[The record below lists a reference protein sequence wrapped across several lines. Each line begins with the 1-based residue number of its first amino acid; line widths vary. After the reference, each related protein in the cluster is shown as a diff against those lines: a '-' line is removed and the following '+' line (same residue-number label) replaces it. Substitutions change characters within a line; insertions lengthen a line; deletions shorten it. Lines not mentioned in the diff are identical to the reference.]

1 MIIILCFFFFFLL
14 KKVGFEQKLG
24 WKMEFPPPAGK
35 QQHHYHFL
43 EINIYILMADRELVN
58 SDLLEI

>member
-1 MIIILCFFFFFLL
+1 
-14 KKVGFEQKLG
+14 
-24 WKMEFPPPAGK
+24 MEFPPPAGK

-43 EINIYILMADRELVN
+43 EINIYMLMADRELVN